1 MSWMHLHLY
10 NHHKEVEKQFS
21 ASFFMHIFRSIY
33 EKPELVVPIFEKN
46 PLKKVAKP
54 ELPVP

>member
-1 MSWMHLHLY
+1 MHLHLY

-21 ASFFMHIFRSIY
+21 ASFFMPFIY

-46 PLKKVAKP
+46 PLKKAAKP